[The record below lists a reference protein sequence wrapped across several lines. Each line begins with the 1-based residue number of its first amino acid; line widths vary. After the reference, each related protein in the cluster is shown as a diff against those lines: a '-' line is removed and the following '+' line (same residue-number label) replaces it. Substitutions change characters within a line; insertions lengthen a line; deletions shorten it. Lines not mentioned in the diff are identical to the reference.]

1 MKEKDF
7 GKMRRWVAQN
17 SDMDFSTML
26 RLFYDNSI
34 EYLEPDSIPQ
44 FVILAGDYQF
54 KHAFVANPEI
64 NAVAFF
70 TDIMLQ
76 CRFK

>member
-1 MKEKDF
+1 MKDKKYTD
-7 GKMRRWVAQN
+7 MRSWVSNNLDGDQTQLFR
-17 SDMDFSTML
+17 S
-26 RLFYDNSI
+26 FYDNSI